1 MMKGTQTQAARQAR
15 PWLAAA
21 AALISALALTHPP
34 AQAQAPEAG
43 ASPWVAGP
51 KSRARL
57 LAGGQEPDGAL
68 LAGVEIALSGKALT
82 YWRNPGDAG
91 VAPALNAQASRN
103 LATLETI
110 FPVPERHDE
119 GGAEAFGW
127 RTGVIFPLRLTAADP
142 RKPILLDLELDY
154 AACED
159 ICVPG
164 QARLKLEIVPGAASP
179 QRASIEAWRARAPR
193 PAPPGALALAP
204 APLAGRKGLAAWRVT
219 PADPM
224 TPDADLF
231 AEAPEGYW
239 VETRRAGEGFD
250 LLLTQRPR
258 EAAGPLEVR
267 LTFANG
273 DKPFEAR
280 VRLDAPSSAP

>member
-1 MMKGTQTQAARQAR
+1 MTKGTQTQAARQAR

-21 AALISALALTHPP
+21 AALIGALALAPTPAA
-34 AQAQAPEAG
+34 AQAQETG

-57 LAGGQEPDGAL
+57 LAGGPEPDGAL

-91 VAPALNAQASRN
+91 IAPTLNAQASRN
-103 LATLETI
+103 LAALEMI

-127 RTGVIFPLRLTAADP
+127 RSGVIFPLRLKPVEAN
-142 RKPILLDLELDY
+142 KPILLDLELDY

-164 QARLKLEIVPGAASP
+164 QARLRLELAPGAASP
-179 QRASIEAWRARAPR
+179 QRPRIEAFRARAPR
-193 PAPPGALALAP
+193 PAPPEAFALAP

-219 PADPM
+219 PADPLAA
-224 TPDADLF
+224 DADLF

-239 VETRRAGEGFD
+239 VETRRAGAGFD
-250 LLLTQRPR
+250 LVLTQRPP
-258 EAAGPLEVR
+258 EAAGPVEVR

-273 DKPFEAR
+273 DRPLEGR
-280 VRLDAPSSAP
+280 VRLDVPSSAP